1 MTILSSTIYLQLF
14 LKLNFIFFSF
24 FTLLTTLLYFF
35 FIYKVPAAKLSDNI
49 INSLFKLLNV
59 IAYLISFVV
68 FLISFYLFFRLIEV
82 SKIYFGVSSSVAYSS
97 IYSLKIFFLKF
108 DADLF
113 GFVLLLLAYIVGFLS
128 LLTLDTRLSKTNFN
142 FFLYFNYFILFVYL
156 YVTSNDVVLFFI
168 FYELLLLP
176 SFFFVYFISYSK
188 KAIQAS
194 LYFVIWTQVGSLLVL
209 FVILYLLSRAGSSC
223 FFVIK
228 HYYFFPDESALI
240 YIFLFLGFGFK
251 IPIWPFHYWL
261 TKTHVE
267 APSGFSIY
275 LSGFLVKSALYGFFK
290 LSYLVFTEL
299 AVELFVFIAFLGA
312 IDASLKMWG
321 QSDLKKLVAYCTIQ
335 EMNLILIAFL
345 WGDAFIL
352 VCGFFF
358 SAVHAFL
365 SSLMFYLV
373 DCIYRRYHARSIY
386 VVSGIITLFP
396 NLGFLVFLM
405 VVFFGGLPGT
415 VKFVCEFYIFSTV
428 LSSSF
433 FSCALLMFVLN
444 FFGLVGFS
452 KSWFNSLFGLPSTA
466 APLLSLDVSKKEFLI
481 IFFSFSFLFFS
492 TYFFYFIL

>member
-14 LKLNFIFFSF
+14 LKLNFFFF
-24 FTLLTTLLYFF
+24 FLFSVLTTLLYFF

-251 IPIWPFHYWL
+251 IPI
-261 TKTHVE
+261 
-267 APSGFSIY
+267 
-275 LSGFLVKSALYGFFK
+275 
-290 LSYLVFTEL
+290 
-299 AVELFVFIAFLGA
+299 
-312 IDASLKMWG
+312 
-321 QSDLKKLVAYCTIQ
+321 
-335 EMNLILIAFL
+335 
-345 WGDAFIL
+345 
-352 VCGFFF
+352 
-358 SAVHAFL
+358 
-365 SSLMFYLV
+365 
-373 DCIYRRYHARSIY
+373 
-386 VVSGIITLFP
+386 
-396 NLGFLVFLM
+396 
-405 VVFFGGLPGT
+405 
-415 VKFVCEFYIFSTV
+415 
-428 LSSSF
+428 
-433 FSCALLMFVLN
+433 
-444 FFGLVGFS
+444 
-452 KSWFNSLFGLPSTA
+452 
-466 APLLSLDVSKKEFLI
+466 
-481 IFFSFSFLFFS
+481 
-492 TYFFYFIL
+492 